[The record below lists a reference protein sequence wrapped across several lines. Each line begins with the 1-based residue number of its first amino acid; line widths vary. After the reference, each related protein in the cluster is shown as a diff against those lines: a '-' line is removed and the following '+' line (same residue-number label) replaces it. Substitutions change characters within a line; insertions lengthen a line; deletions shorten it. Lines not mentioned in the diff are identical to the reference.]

1 MILNLIFATFERNA
15 SFFQPAHS
23 QTRSR
28 FRETEKIS
36 YFQIIQRCHGVL
48 RPNQNKNQN
57 CIHHFFVQIS
67 HSEVHNEAFLAN
79 LFNGRR
85 SEAAGAFCERA
96 TSFSIRT
103 ALRQN
108 QRHLPKHESQDVQ
121 EKLIKGEHTQYVP
134 RKKGHAVRRAA
145 SLENRRRRRAD

>member
-1 MILNLIFATFERNA
+1 MFLILFLEHFSLASLSIIILNLIFATFERDA

-57 CIHHFFVQIS
+57 CIPHFFVQIS

-96 TSFSIRT
+96 TSFNKT
-103 ALRQN
+103 F
-108 QRHLPKHESQDVQ
+108 SQS
-121 EKLIKGEHTQYVP
+121 EL
-134 RKKGHAVRRAA
+134 
-145 SLENRRRRRAD
+145 L